1 MFSIAGGDDSDLFT
15 VNPNNGA
22 LKFIHAPDFENPQDS
37 NGNNVYEVVVAATD
51 SHGAVSQQ
59 AIDVTVTDV
68 RERDKMVSASHNN
81 DGHDAFV
88 FNKSFG
94 NGTVTNLSHQEM
106 NGIDHDLFA
115 KVQELV
121 EAAHKIV
128 DHALTDADAVHGLP
142 QDHFQSHQHNAH
154 DFLS

>member
-1 MFSIAGGDDSDLFT
+1 
-15 VNPNNGA
+15 
-22 LKFIHAPDFENPQDS
+22 
-37 NGNNVYEVVVAATD
+37 VVAVTD

-81 DGHDAFV
+81 DGHDAFI

-94 NGTVTNLSHQEM
+94 NGAVTNLSHQGTS
-106 NGIDHDLFA
+106 GIDHDLFA
-115 KVQELV
+115 KVQEVV

-128 DHALTDADAVHGLP
+128 DHALTDADGVHGLP
-142 QDHFQSHQHNAH
+142 QDHFLPHQHNAH